1 MRMALHISAYWPSE
15 MHCTRLAVPHRAAYF
30 YWPSEVHCTR
40 LADPHGIAFLLTGL
54 PECTAQAKQLR
65 IVLHISPYWPSE
77 VHCTRLAVPHRAA
90 YFRLLRLRSPNPLQ
104 LTGEPFI
111 AGYFSFGVH
120 SKDYYIRTALHVFG
134 FAPHCACPVIGL
146 SECMEA
152 SRLSVASRV

>member
-30 YWPSEVHCTR
+30 
-40 LADPHGIAFLLTGL
+40 
-54 PECTAQAKQLR
+54 
-65 IVLHISPYWPSE
+65 YWPSE